1 MANKTPLKPHKNGR
15 PKNMTRV
22 ESERVD
28 FLVWTDVVKEIPVGV
43 SAEKIGLS
51 PAAIKERRAKIQA
64 MVDPTGELLRGT
76 FQSAMSLLAVEAF
89 NTIMHHIKQNKDKDL
104 SIRILE
110 HIEALKHVNETPTA
124 GAGFSLQQFFTDRV
138 SDNDSNRIRG
148 SLRTAVN
155 SSGFGG

>member
-1 MANKTPLKPHKNGR
+1 MAGKTTAKVPKNGR
-15 PKNMTRV
+15 PKDQTKAD
-22 ESERVD
+22 SERVD
-28 FLVWTDVVKEIPVGV
+28 FLVWTDIVKEVPPDI
-43 SAEKIGLS
+43 SADKLGISARALR
-51 PAAIKERRAKIQA
+51 ERRAKLKA
-64 MVDPTGELLRGT
+64 FVDPTGELLKTG

-89 NTIMHHIKQNKDKDL
+89 NTLMYHVKEQHDKDL

-110 HIEALKHVNETPTA
+110 NIEALKRVNETPTA